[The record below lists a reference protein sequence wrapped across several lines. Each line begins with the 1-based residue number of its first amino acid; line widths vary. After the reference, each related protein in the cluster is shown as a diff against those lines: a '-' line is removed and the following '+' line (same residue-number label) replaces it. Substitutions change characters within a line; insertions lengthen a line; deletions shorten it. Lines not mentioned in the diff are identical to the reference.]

1 MKKNIIQC
9 RCCNNNLHPFIS
21 FGKMPIANGFLLRKN
36 FKNEFFFDLRV
47 CFCKNCYLFQ
57 LFKQPSP
64 KKMFHKNYA
73 FFSETS
79 EYMKR
84 HFKKTASLITRNF
97 RKRKNFSI
105 LELGSNDGIFL
116 KNFKNN
122 DHLGIEPSY
131 NVFKV
136 AKSRGINCINKFFST
151 SLALKLSKKFDV
163 IYSANVLCHI
173 SNIKDAIQGVS
184 ILLKK
189 NGVFIFED
197 PYLGE
202 MIKKTSYDQIYDEHV
217 FIFSVHSVIS
227 ICNRYNL
234 ELYDAEHQITH
245 GGSMR
250 YFICNKGEF
259 KGTVRLKNILN
270 QEKRNGLDRISTF
283 KKFKNQCGNSKK
295 RLLELLLS
303 LKKKNKIIAGFG
315 ATSKST
321 TVLNYCG
328 LTDKTISY
336 ITDSTPIKQ
345 NKFSPG
351 SHIPIKTYKYFVKN
365 LPDYALLFAWNHKE
379 EILKKNNFFEKLGG
393 RWILYVPKIKVL

>member
-1 MKKNIIQC
+1 
-9 RCCNNNLHPFIS
+9 
-21 FGKMPIANGFLLRKN
+21 MPIANGFVLRKN
-36 FKNEFFFDLRV
+36 FKKEYFFDLEV

-84 HFKKTASLITRNF
+84 HFKNTANSITRSF
-97 RKRKNFSI
+97 GTRKNFNI

-122 DHLGIEPSY
+122 NHLGIEPSS

-136 AKSRGINCINKFFST
+136 AKSRGINCINNFFSAK
-151 SLALKLSKKFDV
+151 LALSLSKKFDV

-184 ILLKK
+184 ILLKR

-197 PYLGE
+197 PYLGDV
-202 MIKKTSYDQIYDEHV
+202 IKKTSYDQIYDEHV
-217 FIFSVHSVIS
+217 FVFSIHSVIS
-227 ICNRYNL
+227 ICSRYNL
-234 ELYDAEHQITH
+234 ELYDAEHQKTH

-250 YFICNKGEF
+250 YFICNKDQF
-259 KGTVRLKNILN
+259 KKTNRLKNILKE
-270 QEKRNGLDRISTF
+270 EKRNGLHRMFTF
-283 KKFKNQCGNSKK
+283 KKFRNQCEISKK
-295 RLLELLLS
+295 KLLALLSS

-315 ATSKST
+315 ATSKSA

-328 LTDKTISY
+328 ITDKTISY
-336 ITDSTPIKQ
+336 IADSTPIKQ

-351 SHIPIKTYKYFVKN
+351 SHIPIKTYEYFLQN

-379 EILKKNNFFEKLGG
+379 EILKKNKFFENSGG
-393 RWILYVPKIKVL
+393 KWILYVPQVKIL

>member
-1 MKKNIIQC
+1 MKKNIIKC
-9 RCCNNNLHPFIS
+9 RCCNDNLYPFLS

-36 FKNEFFFDLRV
+36 FKKEYFFDLKV

-73 FFSETS
+73 F
-79 EYMKR
+79 
-84 HFKKTASLITRNF
+84 LITRNF
-97 RKRKNFSI
+97 KKQRNFSI

-122 DHLGIEPSY
+122 NHLGIEPSS

-136 AKSRGINCINKFFST
+136 AKSRGINCINKFFSAK
-151 SLALKLSKKFDV
+151 LALKLSKKFDV

-197 PYLGE
+197 PYLGDV
-202 MIKKTSYDQIYDEHV
+202 IKKTSYDQIYDEHV
-217 FIFSVHSVIS
+217 FVFSVYSVIS
-227 ICNRYNL
+227 LCSRYNL
-234 ELYDAEHQITH
+234 ELYDVERQTTH

-250 YFICNKGEF
+250 YFICNKGQF
-259 KGTVRLKNILN
+259 KRTSRLKNILKE
-270 QEKRNGLDRISTF
+270 EKRKRLDRISTF
-283 KKFKNQCGNSKK
+283 KKFRNQCEISKK
-295 RLLELLLS
+295 KLLALLSS
-303 LKKKNKIIAGFG
+303 LKKKKKIIAGFG
-315 ATSKST
+315 ATSKSA

-328 LTDKTISY
+328 LTEKTISF
-336 ITDSTPIKQ
+336 IADSTPIKQ

-351 SHIPIKTYKYFVKN
+351 SHIPIKTYQYFLQN
-365 LPDYALLFAWNHKE
+365 LPDYTLLFAWNHKE
-379 EILKKNNFFEKLGG
+379 EILKKNKFFEKLGG
-393 RWILYVPKIKVL
+393 KWIVYVPKVKIL

>member
-1 MKKNIIQC
+1 MKKNIIKC
-9 RCCNNNLHPFIS
+9 RCCNDNLYPFLS
-21 FGKMPIANGFLLRKN
+21 FGKMPIANGFLLKKN
-36 FKNEFFFDLRV
+36 FKKEYFFDLKV

-84 HFKKTASLITRNF
+84 HFKKTATLIKRSFKTRRNL
-97 RKRKNFSI
+97 SI

-136 AKSRGINCINKFFST
+136 AKSKGINCINKFFST

-173 SNIKDAIQGVS
+173 SDIKDAIQGVS

-189 NGVFIFED
+189 RGVFIFED

-227 ICNRYNL
+227 ICSRYNL
-234 ELYDAEHQITH
+234 ELYDVEPQITH

-250 YFICNKGEF
+250 YFICNKNQF
-259 KGTVRLKNILN
+259 KKTTRLKNILKL
-270 QEKRNGLDRISTF
+270 EKRNRLDKISTI
-283 KKFKNQCGNSKK
+283 KKFKNQCKKSKK
-295 RLLELLLS
+295 KLLELLLS
-303 LKKKNKIIAGFG
+303 LKRKNKIIAGFG
-315 ATSKST
+315 ATSKSS

-351 SHIPIKTYKYFVKN
+351 SHIPIKNYKYFVKN
-365 LPDYALLFAWNHKE
+365 VPDYVILFAWNHKQ
-379 EILKKNNFFEKLGG
+379 EILKKNNFLKYLGG
-393 RWILYVPKIKVL
+393 KWILYVPKVKVL

>member
-1 MKKNIIQC
+1 MKRNIIQC
-9 RCCNNNLHPFIS
+9 RCCKNNLYPFLS
-21 FGKMPIANGFLLRKN
+21 FGKMPIANGFLLRRN
-36 FKNEFFFDLRV
+36 FKKEFFFDLKV

-79 EYMKR
+79 EYMKQ
-84 HFKKTASLITRNF
+84 HFKKSASLITRNF

-202 MIKKTSYDQIYDEHV
+202 MIKKSSYDQIYDEHV

-234 ELYDAEHQITH
+234 ELYDAESQITH

-250 YFICNKGEF
+250 YFICNKGQF
-259 KGTVRLKNILN
+259 NKTARLKNILN
-270 QEKRNGLDRISTF
+270 QEKRNGLDRMSTF
-283 KKFKNQCGNSKK
+283 KKFKNQCENSKK
-295 RLLELLLS
+295 RLLELLSS

-351 SHIPIKTYKYFVKN
+351 SHIPIKSYKYFVKN
-365 LPDYALLFAWNHKE
+365 LPDYAVLFAWNHRE
-379 EILKKNNFFEKLGG
+379 EILKRNKFFENSG
-393 RWILYVPKIKVL
+393 RKWILYVPKIKVL

>member
-1 MKKNIIQC
+1 
-9 RCCNNNLHPFIS
+9 
-21 FGKMPIANGFLLRKN
+21 MPIANGFLLKKN
-36 FKNEFFFDLRV
+36 FKKEYFFDLKV

-57 LFKQPSP
+57 LFKQPRP

-79 EYMKR
+79 EYMKK
-84 HFKKTASLITRNF
+84 HFKKIASLIIRNF
-97 RKRKNFSI
+97 KKRKNFSI

-122 DHLGIEPSY
+122 NHLGIEPSY
-131 NVFKV
+131 NVFEV
-136 AKSRGINCINKFFST
+136 ARSKGVNCINKFFSA

-173 SNIKDAIQGVS
+173 SNIKDAIQGIS

-197 PYLGE
+197 PYLGD

-227 ICNRYNL
+227 ICNIYNL
-234 ELYDAEHQITH
+234 ELYDAESQITH

-250 YFICNKGEF
+250 YYICNKGQF
-259 KGTVRLKNILN
+259 KKTDRLKNILN
-270 QEKRNGLDRISTF
+270 KERKNKLDKISTF
-283 KKFKNQCGNSKK
+283 KRFKNQCEISKK
-295 RLLELLLS
+295 NLLDLLLS
-303 LKKKNKIIAGFG
+303 LKKKNKVIAGFG

-328 LTDKTISY
+328 LNDKTITY
-336 ITDSTPIKQ
+336 ISDSTPIKQ

-351 SHIPIKTYKYFVKN
+351 SHIPIKSYEYFIKN
-365 LPDYALLFAWNHKE
+365 PPDYALLLAWNHKD
-379 EILKKNNFFEKLGG
+379 EILKKNNFLKILGG
-393 RWILYVPKIKVL
+393 KWIVYVPKVKVL